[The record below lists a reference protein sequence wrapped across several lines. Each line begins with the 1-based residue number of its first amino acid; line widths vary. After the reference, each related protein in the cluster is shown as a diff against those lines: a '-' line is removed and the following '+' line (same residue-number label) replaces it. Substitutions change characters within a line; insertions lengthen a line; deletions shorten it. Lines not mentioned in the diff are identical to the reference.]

1 MNRQTF
7 QAKPGQVK
15 QNWVVI
21 DAADQILGRL
31 SSKVAMLLMGKH
43 KPEYT
48 PQTDTG
54 DFVVVINADKI
65 RILGSKP
72 DLKTF
77 QTYSGY
83 PGGQKRMT
91 YKWMLAN
98 KPDLLVERSIRRM
111 LPKTK
116 MGSHMIGKLKIYRGA
131 EHPHQPQNPTPVT
144 V

>member
-21 DAADQILGRL
+21 DAADQVLGRL
-31 SSKVAMLLMGKH
+31 SAKVAMLLMGKH

-72 DLKTF
+72 ELKTF

-116 MGSHMIGKLKIYRGA
+116 LGSHMIGKLKIYRGA
-131 EHPHQPQNPTPVT
+131 EHPHSSQKPQT
-144 V
+144 VQV

>member
-31 SSKVAMLLMGKH
+31 SAKVAMLLMGKH

-54 DFVVVINADKI
+54 DFVVIINADKI

-72 DLKTF
+72 ELKTF

-116 MGSHMIGKLKIYRGA
+116 LGSHMISKLKIYRGA
-131 EHPHQPQNPTPVT
+131 EHPHGSQKPQT
-144 V
+144 VQV

>member
-7 QAKPGQVK
+7 QAKAGEVK

-21 DAADQILGRL
+21 DATDQILGRL
-31 SSKVAMLLMGKH
+31 SSKVAVLLMGKH

-54 DFVVVINADKI
+54 DFVVVTNVDKI

-98 KPDLLVERSIRRM
+98 KPDQLVERSIRRM

-116 MGSHMIGKLKIYRGA
+116 MGSHMLTKLKIYRGA
-131 EHPHQPQNPTPVT
+131 EHPHQAQNPQPMSV
-144 V
+144 